1 LPLGECVSKMTWF
14 EAYTLRRLL
23 VPMIAI
29 GYAMAAI
36 HLKPAEDVETF
47 PFFNWSLF
55 STTASVRSDVV
66 VMVRRVD
73 GRQVDPPGLYYDMID
88 TFASAKSRDIRLR
101 KASLRLARALRSNDA
116 TTAAALRSVIEQT
129 FMRDAG
135 EVHYDLAIITYDP
148 IVRRQSGAID
158 NLEVI
163 ASFTKGEP

>member
-1 LPLGECVSKMTWF
+1 MTSF

-29 GYAMAAI
+29 GYATAAI
-36 HLKPAEDVETF
+36 YLKPASNVEFF

-55 STTASVRSDVV
+55 SKTAPVRSDVV

-73 GRQVDPPGLYYDMID
+73 GQQVDPPGLYYDMTD
-88 TFASAKSRDIRLR
+88 TFASAKSRDILVR
-101 KASLRLARALRSNDA
+101 KTLWRLARALRSGEAA
-116 TTAAALRSVIEQT
+116 TAEVLRGVIEQT
-129 FMRDAG
+129 FMRDAD

-163 ASFTKGEP
+163 ASFKKGEP